1 MRVWC
6 AMTISPPV
14 RANGAS
20 DHDLLCGF
28 AVGDA
33 EFGRAFVR
41 RFQGRVYG
49 LALNLLGDRGRAEDV
64 AQEAF
69 VRAWK
74 HAATYDPDRASV
86 TAWLL
91 RITRNLA
98 IDSLRRRRP
107 QIIDPDGLAALIP
120 ASTATMVEDAAVTSD
135 LAARAR
141 LAMARLPPGQAKA
154 LWLSAFCG
162 CTAQGIADSEGIP
175 LGTAKSRIRQ
185 GLRTLR
191 AWLAEPDGA
200 APIGGVPQTGAAAQ
214 AVRGR
219 D

>member
-1 MRVWC
+1 M
-6 AMTISPPV
+6 
-14 RANGAS
+14 
-20 DHDLLCGF
+20 
-28 AVGDA
+28 
-33 EFGRAFVR
+33 
-41 RFQGRVYG
+41 
-49 LALNLLGDRGRAEDV
+49 ALNLLGDRGQAEDV

-98 IDSLRRRRP
+98 IDALRRRRP
-107 QIIDPDGLAALIP
+107 QILDPDGLAALIP
-120 ASTATMVEDAAVTSD
+120 ATTATMVEDAAVVSD
-135 LAARAR
+135 LAARACV
-141 LAMARLPPGQAKA
+141 AMARLPPGQAKA

-162 CTAQGIADSEGIP
+162 YTAQGIADSEGIP

-191 AWLAEPDGA
+191 AWLAESESSPSRGA
-200 APIGGVPQTGAAAQ
+200 APRSGEATQ
-214 AVRGR
+214 AVLLGATHRSEPSL
-219 D
+219 

>member
-1 MRVWC
+1 VRVRS
-6 AMTISPPV
+6 AMTMSSPV
-14 RANGAS
+14 RSKGVS
-20 DHDLLCGF
+20 DHELLSGF
-28 AVGDA
+28 AVGDT
-33 EFGRAFVR
+33 EFGQAFMR

-49 LALNLLGDRGRAEDV
+49 LALNLLGDRGLAEDV

-98 IDSLRRRRP
+98 IDTLRRRRP
-107 QIIDPDGLAALIP
+107 QILDPDGFAALIP
-120 ASTATMVEDAAVTSD
+120 VSTATMVEDAAVISD
-135 LAARAR
+135 LAGRAHVA
-141 LAMARLPPGQAKA
+141 LARLPPGQARA

-162 CTAQGIADSEGIP
+162 CTAQAIADSEGIP

-191 AWLAEPDGA
+191 AWLTESDGSSPLGAFPRTGDVVEP
-200 APIGGVPQTGAAAQ
+200 VP
-214 AVRGR
+214 GR